1 MGFLW
6 CETGC
11 DLIAMM
17 PKQNVTSCWSM
28 RLGSGTALSG
38 LYIFALFSAFS
49 TSGSAVGMILIL
61 AGTAFVLPRFW
72 ADVRYEPVF
81 WLSVLLVLVI
91 LVRSF
96 LALQEFPELGD
107 AKNPHWRDFVRAT
120 PLFAIP
126 LAWWLNERP
135 RHLKPIIITAISS
148 VFLGIA
154 YAGNWDL
161 ILGGHHFNRFVW
173 GYNPNFMG
181 LVSGAAIL
189 VIGSWILWSPR
200 ERHVFSRWILAAIPL
215 GFLALLLFVSQS
227 RSVWFGFLLGLL
239 SLIVWAV
246 ANWRVTNLGWMRSSQ
261 LMIGFLSF
269 FVLVV
274 FLSGVWGLALGR
286 LLEDWGVVALVL
298 GGDAGAAAIEGG
310 AVGWRI
316 EMWLVGWDAFRE
328 RPWFGWGP
336 GASQVIP
343 GAQSMEMKLAHFHNL
358 YLEGLLGVGV
368 VGFTLAL
375 AIVGLLVAAAVRATR
390 LQLLSPVAAG
400 ALMAVTILTA
410 IALLFMIRI
419 GQVEGRAF
427 LRMIE
432 MLFLLALFRVSAWR
446 RECSVGDP
454 AVGSMPLSRSVRHG
468 S

>member
-1 MGFLW
+1 MR
-6 CETGC
+6 
-11 DLIAMM
+11 
-17 PKQNVTSCWSM
+17 KQNVTSCWSM

-61 AGTAFVLPRFW
+61 TGTAFVLPRFW
-72 ADVRYEPVF
+72 GDVRYEPVF
-81 WLSVLLVLVI
+81 WLSVLLVLFI

-135 RHLKPIIITAISS
+135 QHLKPIIVTAIAS

-161 ILGGHHFNRFVW
+161 ILGGHHFDREVW
-173 GYNPNFMG
+173 GYNPNFLG

-189 VIGSWILWSPR
+189 VIGSWILLSPR
-200 ERHVFSRWILAAIPL
+200 ESHALSRWILAAIPL
-215 GFLALLLFVSQS
+215 GLLALLLFVSQS
-227 RSVWFGFLLGLL
+227 RSAWFGFLLGLL
-239 SLIVWAV
+239 SLIVWTL
-246 ANWRVTNLGWMRSSQ
+246 ANWRVTDLGWMRSSQ
-261 LMIGFLSF
+261 LMIGFLSV

-286 LLEDWGVVALVL
+286 LLEDWDVVALVL
-298 GGDAGAAAIEGG
+298 GGDAGAAAMEGG
-310 AVGWRI
+310 AIGWRI
-316 EMWLVGWDAFRE
+316 EIWLVGWDAFRE

-336 GASQVIP
+336 GASEVIP
-343 GAQSMEMKLAHFHNL
+343 GAQLMETKLAHFHNL
-358 YLEGLLGVGV
+358 YLEVLVGVGV

-375 AIVGLLVAAAVRATR
+375 AIMVLFVAADVRATR

-400 ALMAVTILTA
+400 ALMAVTILAA

-419 GQVEGRAF
+419 GQTEGRAF

-432 MLFLLALFRVSAWR
+432 MIFLLALFRVSAWR
-446 RECSVGDP
+446 RDCSVGDP
-454 AVGSMPLSRSVRHG
+454 AVGSLPLSRSARHG
-468 S
+468 T

>member
-1 MGFLW
+1 MR
-6 CETGC
+6 
-11 DLIAMM
+11 
-17 PKQNVTSCWSM
+17 KRNVASCWST

-49 TSGSAVGMILIL
+49 TSGSAVGMVLIL

-72 ADVRYEPVF
+72 GDVRYEPVF
-81 WLSVLLVLVI
+81 WLSALLVLFI

-107 AKNPHWRDFVRAT
+107 AKNPHWKDFVRAT

-135 RHLKPIIITAISS
+135 QHLTPIIVTAIAS
-148 VFLGIA
+148 VFLGIV

-161 ILGGHHFNRFVW
+161 ILGGHHFERGVW
-173 GYNPNFMG
+173 GYNPNFLG

-189 VIGSWILWSPR
+189 VIGSWILLSPR
-200 ERHVFSRWILAAIPL
+200 ESHALSRWILAAIPL

-239 SLIVWAV
+239 SLNIWAV
-246 ANWRVTNLGWMRSSQ
+246 ANWRVNNLGWMRSSQ
-261 LMIGFLSF
+261 LMIGFLSV

-286 LLEDWGVVALVL
+286 LLEDWGVVALFL
-298 GGDAGAAAIEGG
+298 RGDAGAAAMEGG
-310 AVGWRI
+310 AIGWRI

-336 GASQVIP
+336 GASEVIP
-343 GAQSMEMKLAHFHNL
+343 GAQSMETKLAHFHNL
-358 YLEGLLGVGV
+358 YLEVLVGLGVI
-368 VGFTLAL
+368 GFMLAL
-375 AIVGLLVAAAVRATR
+375 AIMVLVVAAAVRATR

-400 ALMAVTILTA
+400 ALMAVTVLAA

-419 GQVEGRAF
+419 GQTEGRAF

-446 RECSVGDP
+446 RDCSVGDP
-454 AVGSMPLSRSVRHG
+454 AVGSLPLSRSARHG
-468 S
+468 T